1 MSIGVNTLN
10 KEQRMIYEQMES
22 SDENM
27 FITGKAGTG
36 KSYLLKCF
44 LDNTK
49 KNVVVIAPT
58 GIAALNVRGATIHRF
73 FGLKPELQ
81 VPEKI
86 DGGVIYGNK
95 RDLFRNLDTIVID
108 EISMV
113 RADLMDTIDY
123 ILRKANSTNIPF
135 GGKQMI
141 LFGDLFQLPPVV
153 KSGTDEEKYL
163 LDRYGGFFFFD
174 APGIKQNELE
184 RYELNEILRQSDRS
198 LIDVLNHVR
207 KGEQTPADLTK
218 LNSRVSRSLPRTYKD
233 DFITLTTTN
242 ENAQR
247 VNSNM
252 LAQIRMPE
260 HNYWA
265 YIEGEFKISDYPTD
279 RKLTL
284 KEGAHVMMLN
294 NDMNRRWV
302 NGSLATVVS
311 CDKNTIGVKIDGV
324 GLTYTVYKNKWE
336 QIDYFYNKEKKKIE
350 SRVVGEFNQLPV
362 KMAWAITIHKSQGK
376 TYDKVEVDLGNGA
389 FAFGQTYVAI
399 SRIRSLDGL
408 HLKRPIRNSDIK
420 VDETV
425 KEYMQEGVIANFSE
439 VEYA

>member
-1 MSIGVNTLN
+1 MGIGVNTLN

-58 GIAALNVRGATIHRF
+58 GIAALNVGGATIHRF

-81 VPEKI
+81 IPEKI
-86 DGGVIYGNK
+86 DGSVIYGNK

-135 GGKQMI
+135 GGKQMV

-163 LDRYGGFFFFD
+163 LDKYGGFFFFD
-174 APGIKQNELE
+174 APGIKQDELK
-184 RYELNEILRQSDRS
+184 RYELNEILRQSDKS

-207 KGEQTPADLTK
+207 EGEQTSADLTK
-218 LNSRVSRSLPRTYKD
+218 LNSRVSTSLLRTYKD

-242 ENAQR
+242 KNAYN
-247 VNSNM
+247 VNNNM
-252 LAQIRMPE
+252 LAQIKSPE

-265 YIEGEFKISDYPTD
+265 YVEGEFNIQDYPTD
-279 RKLTL
+279 RKLVL
-284 KEGAHVMMLN
+284 KEGAHIMMLN
-294 NDMNRRWV
+294 NDMDRRWV

-311 CDKNTIGVKIDGV
+311 CGKYTIDVKISG
-324 GLTYTVYKNKWE
+324 GEQIYTVYKNKWE
-336 QIDYFYNKEKKKIE
+336 QIDYYYDKEKKKIE
-350 SRVVGEFNQLPV
+350 SRVIGEFNQLPV

-376 TYDKVEVDLGNGA
+376 TYDRVEVDLGSGA

-399 SRIRSLDGL
+399 SRIKSLDGL
-408 HLKRPIRNSDIK
+408 YLKRPIRNSDIK
-420 VDETV
+420 VDKTV
-425 KEYMQEGVIANFSE
+425 KEYMYSGNTFRFSE